1 MWERYGYQYMNI
13 LSMENISKSY
23 GEGFLFEHTSF
34 YLQEGE
40 KIGIIGINGTGKS
53 TLLRMM
59 AGLEEPDGGK
69 VTMANHVVCSFL
81 PQHPVFDGEDTVIE
95 AVLKKG
101 TEKGLEADGVEDKR
115 TQEKTMLTKLGIT
128 DFTALC
134 KNLSGGQRKRLALA
148 AALLAPA
155 DILILDEPT
164 NHLDNEMADYL
175 EEQLKRRTGAVVM
188 VTHDRYF
195 LDSVSN
201 RIVEIDKGKIYSYQ
215 AGYSGYLELKAG
227 REEAAYASERKRQSI
242 LRKELEWVK
251 RGARARTTKQKA
263 RLERFEE
270 MKNAA
275 APIADAKVEIGSVS
289 TRLGKTTVEISHI
302 SKCYDDK
309 VLIDDF
315 SYIFLKND
323 RIGFI
328 GPNGCGKTTL
338 MKIIMGMVKADKGS
352 VVIGQTVKI
361 GYYVQEIGEA
371 EMPSEQRVIDYIKDV
386 AEYVQTSEGSITASQ
401 MLERF
406 LFEGKAQYGLLGKLS
421 GGERRRL
428 NLLKVLMGAP
438 NVLIL
443 DEPTNDLDIA
453 TLTVLEDYLD
463 SFQGIVITVS
473 HDRYFLDRVV
483 RRIFS
488 FEEKGKIV
496 QYEGGYTD
504 WQMRI
509 SQHMQQENPFTDA
522 ARKRKNSPAGNGMSG
537 KEPTKKNSW
546 KQPDTKLRFSYKDQ
560 KDYEVIEEEIACL
573 EGQIEDLEKQILAA
587 ATDFVRLNQLT
598 GEKELKEHQ
607 LEEKMDRWM
616 YLEELKAKIDAQG
629 KAYI

>member
-101 TEKGLEADGVEDKR
+101 TEKDLEADGVEDKR
-115 TQEKTMLTKLGIT
+115 TQAKTMLTKLGIT

-155 DILILDEPT
+155 
-164 NHLDNEMADYL
+164 
-175 EEQLKRRTGAVVM
+175 
-188 VTHDRYF
+188 
-195 LDSVSN
+195 
-201 RIVEIDKGKIYSYQ
+201 
-215 AGYSGYLELKAG
+215 
-227 REEAAYASERKRQSI
+227 
-242 LRKELEWVK
+242 
-251 RGARARTTKQKA
+251 
-263 RLERFEE
+263 
-270 MKNAA
+270 
-275 APIADAKVEIGSVS
+275 
-289 TRLGKTTVEISHI
+289 
-302 SKCYDDK
+302 
-309 VLIDDF
+309 
-315 SYIFLKND
+315 
-323 RIGFI
+323 
-328 GPNGCGKTTL
+328 
-338 MKIIMGMVKADKGS
+338 
-352 VVIGQTVKI
+352 
-361 GYYVQEIGEA
+361 
-371 EMPSEQRVIDYIKDV
+371 
-386 AEYVQTSEGSITASQ
+386 
-401 MLERF
+401 
-406 LFEGKAQYGLLGKLS
+406 
-421 GGERRRL
+421 
-428 NLLKVLMGAP
+428 
-438 NVLIL
+438 
-443 DEPTNDLDIA
+443 
-453 TLTVLEDYLD
+453 
-463 SFQGIVITVS
+463 
-473 HDRYFLDRVV
+473 
-483 RRIFS
+483 
-488 FEEKGKIV
+488 
-496 QYEGGYTD
+496 
-504 WQMRI
+504 
-509 SQHMQQENPFTDA
+509 
-522 ARKRKNSPAGNGMSG
+522 GNGMSG

-546 KQPDTKLRFSYKDQ
+546 KQPDTKLRFSYKEQ

-598 GEKELKEHQ
+598 GEKELKEQQ